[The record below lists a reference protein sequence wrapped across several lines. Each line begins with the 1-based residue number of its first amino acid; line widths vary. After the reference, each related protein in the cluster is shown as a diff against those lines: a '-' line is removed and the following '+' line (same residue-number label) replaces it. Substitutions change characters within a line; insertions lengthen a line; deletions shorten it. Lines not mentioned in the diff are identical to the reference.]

1 MSLRKSIFD
10 NENERE
16 LYENLK
22 SRWGKIFNIYPQLPF
37 TKIFDINTLKNVD
50 EKEKDFLLKT
60 NIDYTICD
68 KKDRP
73 LMCIEFDGMGGG
85 YSREGKYIPN
95 LKIIPLKGRE
105 RRKMKLEL
113 KLRIAKEHQ
122 FPFFVVSFEE
132 TKELIPEK
140 IHLTILDG
148 IIGKTIGR
156 IKFREG
162 INKFLKDLEEE
173 INSIRDE
180 EQRYKYIHDAIT
192 TFEAMSDLDPIAN
205 MAFEIE
211 AILIKRKILKKVEF
225 RPFTKPELPEI
236 KDLFDIE
243 GLEKRLEAY
252 KHVEWVGCEVSCET
266 PKGIVIK
273 KVEVRNFEDE
283 FIEPC
288 SIANCIAMLLAYH
301 EIAELNGIEI

>member
-1 MSLRKSIFD
+1 MSLRNSIFD
-10 NENERE
+10 NHERN
-16 LYENLK
+16 LYKHLK
-22 SRWGKIFNIYPQLPF
+22 SIWGKIFNIYPQLPF
-37 TKIFDINTLKNVD
+37 TKIFDIDTLNVN
-50 EKEKDFLLKT
+50 EGERDFLLKT

-105 RRKMKLEL
+105 LRKRKLEL

-162 INKFLKDLEEE
+162 INKFLKDLEDE
-173 INSIRDE
+173 INSIKDE
-180 EQRYKYIHDAIT
+180 EQRHKYIHDAIT
-192 TFEAMSDLDPIAN
+192 TYEAMVDLDPIAN
-205 MAFEIE
+205 KAFEIM
-211 AILIKRKILKKVEF
+211 AILAKRKIKSSEGIIFK
-225 RPFTKPELPEI
+225 PFTEPELSEI
-236 KDLFDIE
+236 KDEFDIE
-243 GLEKRLEAY
+243 GLEKRLEAR
-252 KHVEWVGCEVSCET
+252 KNVEWVGCEVVCET
-266 PKGIVIK
+266 PKGVIREKGKGK
-273 KVEVRNFEDE
+273 KFRR
-283 FIEPC
+283 
-288 SIANCIAMLLAYH
+288 
-301 EIAELNGIEI
+301 

>member
-122 FPFFVVSFEE
+122 FPF
-132 TKELIPEK
+132 
-140 IHLTILDG
+140 
-148 IIGKTIGR
+148 
-156 IKFREG
+156 
-162 INKFLKDLEEE
+162 
-173 INSIRDE
+173 
-180 EQRYKYIHDAIT
+180 
-192 TFEAMSDLDPIAN
+192 
-205 MAFEIE
+205 
-211 AILIKRKILKKVEF
+211 
-225 RPFTKPELPEI
+225 
-236 KDLFDIE
+236 
-243 GLEKRLEAY
+243 
-252 KHVEWVGCEVSCET
+252 
-266 PKGIVIK
+266 
-273 KVEVRNFEDE
+273 
-283 FIEPC
+283 
-288 SIANCIAMLLAYH
+288 YH
-301 EIAELNGIEI
+301 I

>member
-1 MSLRKSIFD
+1 
-10 NENERE
+10 
-16 LYENLK
+16 
-22 SRWGKIFNIYPQLPF
+22 
-37 TKIFDINTLKNVD
+37 
-50 EKEKDFLLKT
+50 
-60 NIDYTICD
+60 
-68 KKDRP
+68 
-73 LMCIEFDGMGGG
+73 
-85 YSREGKYIPN
+85 
-95 LKIIPLKGRE
+95 
-105 RRKMKLEL
+105 
-113 KLRIAKEHQ
+113 
-122 FPFFVVSFEE
+122 
-132 TKELIPEK
+132 
-140 IHLTILDG
+140 
-148 IIGKTIGR
+148 
-156 IKFREG
+156 
-162 INKFLKDLEEE
+162 
-173 INSIRDE
+173 
-180 EQRYKYIHDAIT
+180 
-192 TFEAMSDLDPIAN
+192 MSDLDPIAN